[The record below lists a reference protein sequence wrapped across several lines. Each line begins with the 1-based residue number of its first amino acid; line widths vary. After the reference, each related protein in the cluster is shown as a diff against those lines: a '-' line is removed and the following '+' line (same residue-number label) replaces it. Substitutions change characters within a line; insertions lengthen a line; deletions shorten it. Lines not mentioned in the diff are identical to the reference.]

1 MPVPMAPIVLQWR
14 SLGRVL
20 LFLICCALLLAI
32 TASLAIGQ
40 RSSLQALT
48 IGSIASLGCLALT
61 VLFVRWERLHLR
73 DVGAM
78 PNRNSLVLLGI
89 GFACGLFLVALHS
102 FLVGVA
108 GHTHWVRVVGPT
120 AYQAGLIGIGY
131 LFLSA
136 REELA
141 FHGYPL
147 RRLQVLLGVWGAQ
160 GTIAAVFALEH
171 MAGGWSLAQALWGA
185 GMGSLLFGMAS
196 IATRGLAIP
205 IGIHAAWNFGDWIRG
220 NRSEP
225 GAWRPEIDRGFEA
238 ATSWTGTWAY
248 VAVMAVATMGFWL
261 WHRTRK
267 AAEACDP

>member
-1 MPVPMAPIVLQWR
+1 MLGAMVPLVIQWR
-14 SLGRVL
+14 SLSRVL
-20 LFLICCALLLAI
+20 LFLICCALLLVV

-48 IGSIASLGCLALT
+48 IGSISSLGCLALT
-61 VLFVRWERLHLR
+61 VLFVRWDSLKLC

-78 PNRNSLVLLGI
+78 PNGNSLVLLVI

-108 GHTHWVRVVGPT
+108 GHIHWVRAARPA

-131 LFLSA
+131 LFLSV

-147 RRLQVLLGVWGAQ
+147 RRLQVILGVWGAQ
-160 GTIAAVFALEH
+160 ATIAVAFALEH

-225 GAWRPEIDRGFEA
+225 GVWRPEIDRGYEA
-238 ATSWTGTWAY
+238 TVSWTGIWAY
-248 VAVMAVATMGFWL
+248 VAIMAVATICFWI

-267 AAEACDP
+267 AAHTCDS